1 MRKIN
6 SFFLQNEK
14 HLLGAF
20 LSLYMRHYSFFV
32 LLFCWSSLSLA
43 QDMESEEPLSVDELL
58 DELFVVDTLAVLQ
71 AYDDLK
77 GGFLYASISFD
88 EQAYFS
94 GRDFD
99 VDQFGLAPSLTY
111 LSSGGTYLFAGGSY
125 YSELDPVWDVF
136 ALGAGQFWSLGT
148 KKQWSVSAS
157 YTRSFL
163 GEDSEGLNTHRLSSS
178 VSYKLDPLQL
188 NVAGGY
194 LFGADPSHYVS
205 TSITYETTLA
215 QIGAYELTF
224 EPNLYLLFSQQNIIE
239 QVSFFQ
245 FTESTVFDRINSQ
258 LELPFTLD
266 NNTLD
271 ITLSYTRNFPNN
283 LFEDED
289 LSTSGYVSI
298 SLGWLIPL

>member
-20 LSLYMRHYSFFV
+20 LSLNMRHYSFFV

-43 QDMESEEPLSVDELL
+43 QDMVSEEPSSVDELL

-71 AYDDLK
+71 AYDNLK
-77 GGFLYASISFD
+77 GGFLYAFISFD

-125 YSELDPVWDVF
+125 YSELDPAWDVF

-188 NVAGGY
+188 NVTGGY

-215 QIGAYELTF
+215 QIGAFKLTF
-224 EPNLYLLFSQQNIIE
+224 EPNLYLLYSQQNIIE
-239 QVSFFQ
+239 QVSFFRY
-245 FTESTVFDRINSQ
+245 TESTVFDRVNSQ
-258 LELPFTLD
+258 LELPLTLD

-289 LSTSGYVSI
+289 LSSSGYVSI

>member
-1 MRKIN
+1 MRLF
-6 SFFLQNEK
+6 SFFI
-14 HLLGAF
+14 LL
-20 LSLYMRHYSFFV
+20 V
-32 LLFCWSSLSLA
+32 CWSSLSLA
-43 QDMESEEPLSVDELL
+43 QNQESKELSGIDELL

-71 AYDDLK
+71 AYDELK

-99 VDQFGLAPSLTY
+99 IDQFGLAPSLTY
-111 LSSGGTYLFAGGSY
+111 LSSGGTYIFAGGSY
-125 YSELDPVWDVF
+125 YSELDPAWDLF

-157 YTRSFL
+157 YTHSFL

-178 VSYKLDPLQL
+178 VSYKLTPLQL

-194 LFGADPSHYVS
+194 IFGADPSYYLT

-215 QIGAYELTF
+215 QIGAFELTF
-224 EPNLYLLFSQQNIIE
+224 EPNLYMLFSQQNITE
-239 QVSFFQ
+239 QVSFSRI
-245 FTESTVFDRINSQ
+245 TESTVFDRVNSQ
-258 LELPFTLD
+258 LEVPFTLN

-271 ITLSYTRNFPNN
+271 ITLSYTRNFPKN

-289 LSTSGYVSI
+289 LSSSGYFSI

>member
-1 MRKIN
+1 MRLF
-6 SFFLQNEK
+6 SFFIL
-14 HLLGAF
+14 
-20 LSLYMRHYSFFV
+20 V
-32 LLFCWSSLSLA
+32 FCWSSLSLA
-43 QDMESEEPLSVDELL
+43 QNPESEEPSNIDELL

-99 VDQFGLAPSLTY
+99 IDQFGLTPSLTY

-125 YSELDPVWDVF
+125 YSELDPAWDLF
-136 ALGAGQFWSLGT
+136 ALGGGQFWSLGT
-148 KKQWSVSAS
+148 EKQWSVSAS
-157 YTRSFL
+157 YTHSFL

-194 LFGADPSHYVS
+194 LFGADPSYYLTS
-205 TSITYETTLA
+205 SITYETTLA
-215 QIGAYELTF
+215 QIGTFKLTF

-289 LSTSGYVSI
+289 LSSSGYVSI

>member
-1 MRKIN
+1 M
-6 SFFLQNEK
+6 L
-14 HLLGAF
+14 F
-20 LSLYMRHYSFFV
+20 LSLPMRLFSFII
-32 LLFCWSSLSLA
+32 LLVCWSSLSHA
-43 QDMESEEPLSVDELL
+43 QNQESKELSGIDELL

-111 LSSGGTYLFAGGSY
+111 LSSGGTYLFAGGSF
-125 YSELDPVWDVF
+125 YSELDPVWDLF
-136 ALGAGQFWSLGT
+136 ALGAGQFWSIGT
-148 KKQWSVSAS
+148 EKQWSISAS
-157 YTRSFL
+157 YTYSFL
-163 GEDSEGLNTHRLSSS
+163 GEDSGGLNTHRLSSS
-178 VSYKLDPLQL
+178 VSYKLNPLQF

-194 LFGADPSHYVS
+194 LFGADPSYYL
-205 TSITYETTLA
+205 TSSVTYETTLA
-215 QIGAYELTF
+215 QIGDFELIF

-239 QVSFFQ
+239 QVSFFR

-258 LELPFTLD
+258 LELPFILD

-271 ITLSYTRNFPNN
+271 ITLSYTCNFPNN

-289 LSTSGYVSI
+289 LSSSGYVSI

>member
-1 MRKIN
+1 MLFLYLPMRLF
-6 SFFLQNEK
+6 SFFI
-14 HLLGAF
+14 LL
-20 LSLYMRHYSFFV
+20 V
-32 LLFCWSSLSLA
+32 CWSSLSLA
-43 QDMESEEPLSVDELL
+43 QNQESKELSGIDELL

-71 AYDDLK
+71 AYDELK

-99 VDQFGLAPSLTY
+99 IDQFGLAPSLTY

-125 YSELDPVWDVF
+125 YSALDPAWDLF

-157 YTRSFL
+157 YTHSFL

-178 VSYKLDPLQL
+178 VSYKLTPLQL

-194 LFGADPSHYVS
+194 IFGADPSYYLT

-215 QIGAYELTF
+215 QIGAFELTF
-224 EPNLYLLFSQQNIIE
+224 EPNLYMLFSQQNITE
-239 QVSFFQ
+239 QVSFSRI
-245 FTESTVFDRINSQ
+245 TESTVFDRVNSQ
-258 LELPFTLD
+258 LEVPFTLN

-271 ITLSYTRNFPNN
+271 FTLSYTRNFPNN

-289 LSTSGYVSI
+289 LSSSGYVSI
-298 SLGWLIPL
+298 SVGWLIPL

>member
-1 MRKIN
+1 MLFFLYLRMRHF
-6 SFFLQNEK
+6 SFFL
-14 HLLGAF
+14 LA
-20 LSLYMRHYSFFV
+20 
-32 LLFCWSSLSLA
+32 CWSSLSLA
-43 QDMESEEPLSVDELL
+43 QNLESEEPSDIDQLL
-58 DELFVVDTLAVLQ
+58 DELIVVDTLAVLQ

-77 GGFLYASISFD
+77 GGFLYASISYD
-88 EQAYFS
+88 DQAYFS

-99 VDQFGLAPSLTY
+99 IDQFGLAPSLTY
-111 LSSGGTYLFAGGSY
+111 LTSGGTYLFAGGTY
-125 YSELDPVWDVF
+125 YSELDPAWDLF

-157 YTRSFL
+157 YTHSFL

-194 LFGADPSHYVS
+194 LFGNEPSYYLS
-205 TSITYETTLA
+205 TSINYETTIA
-215 QIGAYELTF
+215 QIGAFELTF
-224 EPNLYLLFSQQNIIE
+224 EPNLYLLFSQQNIVE
-239 QVSFFQ
+239 QVSFFR
-245 FTESTVFDRINSQ
+245 FTESSVFDRVNSQ
-258 LELPFTLD
+258 LELPLTLD

-289 LSTSGYVSI
+289 LSSSGYISI

>member
-1 MRKIN
+1 M
-6 SFFLQNEK
+6 L
-14 HLLGAF
+14 F
-20 LSLYMRHYSFFV
+20 LSLPMRQFSFFV
-32 LLFCWSSLSLA
+32 LLVCWSSLSLA
-43 QDMESEEPLSVDELL
+43 QTPESKESSDFDELL

-77 GGFLYASISFD
+77 GGFLYASISYD

-99 VDQFGLAPSLTY
+99 IDQFGLAPSLTY
-111 LSSGGTYLFAGGSY
+111 LSSGGTYLFAGGAY
-125 YSELDPVWDVF
+125 YSELDPEWDLF

-163 GEDSEGLNTHRLSSS
+163 GEDSEELNTHRLSSS

-188 NVAGGY
+188 HVAGGY
-194 LFGADPSHYVS
+194 LFGAEPSYYLS
-205 TSITYETTLA
+205 TSVSYDTTLA
-215 QIGAYELTF
+215 QIGTFELTF

-239 QVSFFQ
+239 QVSLFRFS
-245 FTESTVFDRINSQ
+245 ESSVFDRVNSQ
-258 LELPFTLD
+258 FEIPLSID
-266 NNTLD
+266 NNTVD
-271 ITLSYTRNFPNN
+271 ITLSYVLNFPNN
-283 LFEDED
+283 IFEDED
-289 LSTSGYVSI
+289 LSSSGYFSI

>member
-1 MRKIN
+1 MRHF
-6 SFFLQNEK
+6 SFFI
-14 HLLGAF
+14 
-20 LSLYMRHYSFFV
+20 
-32 LLFCWSSLSLA
+32 LLFCWSSLCHA
-43 QDMESEEPLSVDELL
+43 QNPKSEEPSDIDELL

-77 GGFLYASISFD
+77 GGFLYASISLD

-99 VDQFGLAPSLTY
+99 IDQFGLAPSLTY
-111 LSSGGTYLFAGGSY
+111 LSNSGTYIFAGGSY
-125 YSELDPVWDVF
+125 YSELDPAWDLF

-157 YTRSFL
+157 YTHSFL

-178 VSYKLDPLQL
+178 VSYKLTPLQL

-194 LFGADPSHYVS
+194 IFGADPSYYLT

-215 QIGAYELTF
+215 QIGAFELTF
-224 EPNLYLLFSQQNIIE
+224 EPNLYMLFSQQNITE
-239 QVSFFQ
+239 QVSFSRI
-245 FTESTVFDRINSQ
+245 TESTVFDRVNSQ
-258 LELPFTLD
+258 LEVPFTLN

-271 ITLSYTRNFPNN
+271 FTLSYTRNFPNN

-289 LSTSGYVSI
+289 LSSSGYVSI
-298 SLGWLIPL
+298 SVGWLIPL

>member
-1 MRKIN
+1 MLFLYLPMRD
-6 SFFLQNEK
+6 FFI
-14 HLLGAF
+14 LL
-20 LSLYMRHYSFFV
+20 V
-32 LLFCWSSLSLA
+32 CWSSLSLA
-43 QDMESEEPLSVDELL
+43 QNPEHKEPSDIDELL

-77 GGFLYASISFD
+77 VGFLYASISFD

-94 GRDFD
+94 GRNFD
-99 VDQFGLAPSLTY
+99 IDQFGLAPSLTY
-111 LSSGGTYLFAGGSY
+111 LSSGGAFLFAGGSY
-125 YSELDPVWDVF
+125 YSELDPAWDLF

-148 KKQWSVSAS
+148 EKQWSVSAS
-157 YTRSFL
+157 YNHSFL
-163 GEDSEGLNTHRLSSS
+163 VEDSEGLNTHRLSSS
-178 VSYKLDPLQL
+178 VSYKLNPLQF
-188 NVAGGY
+188 NVSGGY
-194 LFGADPSHYVS
+194 LFSADKSYYLTS
-205 TSITYETTLA
+205 SITYETTLA
-215 QIGAYELTF
+215 QIGAFELTF

-245 FTESTVFDRINSQ
+245 ITESTVFDRVNSQ
-258 LELPFTLD
+258 LELPLTLD

-289 LSTSGYVSI
+289 LSSSGYVSI

>member
-1 MRKIN
+1 MLFIYLPMRL
-6 SFFLQNEK
+6 FFL
-14 HLLGAF
+14 F
-20 LSLYMRHYSFFV
+20 
-32 LLFCWSSLSLA
+32 LLFVCWSSLSLA
-43 QDMESEEPLSVDELL
+43 QNPESEEPSDIDELL

-71 AYDDLK
+71 AYDELK

-111 LSSGGTYLFAGGSY
+111 LSSHGTYLFAGGTY
-125 YSELDPVWDVF
+125 YSELDPTWDLF
-136 ALGAGQFWSLGT
+136 AIGAGQFWSLGT
-148 KKQWSVSAS
+148 KKQWSVSAN
-157 YTRSFL
+157 YTHSFL
-163 GEDSEGLNTHRLSSS
+163 GEDSEGLNTHRLSLS
-178 VSYKLDPLQL
+178 VSYKLNPLQL

-194 LFGADPSHYVS
+194 LFGADPSYYIAS
-205 TSITYETTLA
+205 SISYETTLA
-215 QIGAYELTF
+215 QIGPFELTF

-239 QVSFFQ
+239 QVSLFR
-245 FTESTVFDRINSQ
+245 FTESTVFDRVNSQ

-271 ITLSYTRNFPNN
+271 ITLSYTRNFPKN

-289 LSTSGYVSI
+289 LSSSGYVSI

>member
-1 MRKIN
+1 MRHF
-6 SFFLQNEK
+6 SFFL
-14 HLLGAF
+14 LA
-20 LSLYMRHYSFFV
+20 
-32 LLFCWSSLSLA
+32 CWSSLSLA
-43 QDMESEEPLSVDELL
+43 QNLESEEPSDIDQLL
-58 DELFVVDTLAVLQ
+58 DELIVVDTLAVLQ

-77 GGFLYASISFD
+77 GGFLYASISYD
-88 EQAYFS
+88 DQAYFS

-99 VDQFGLAPSLTY
+99 IDQFGLAPSLTY
-111 LSSGGTYLFAGGSY
+111 LTSGGTYLFASGTY
-125 YSELDPVWDVF
+125 YSELDPAWDLF
-136 ALGAGQFWSLGT
+136 ALGAGKFWSLGT

-157 YTRSFL
+157 YTHSFL

-194 LFGADPSHYVS
+194 LFGDEPSYYLS
-205 TSITYETTLA
+205 TSINYETTIA
-215 QIGAYELTF
+215 QIGAFELTF
-224 EPNLYLLFSQQNIIE
+224 EPNLYLLFSQQNIVE
-239 QVSFFQ
+239 QVSFFR
-245 FTESTVFDRINSQ
+245 FTESSVFDRVNSQ
-258 LELPFTLD
+258 LELPLTLD

-289 LSTSGYVSI
+289 LSSSGYVSI

>member
-1 MRKIN
+1 MRLF
-6 SFFLQNEK
+6 SFFI
-14 HLLGAF
+14 LL
-20 LSLYMRHYSFFV
+20 V
-32 LLFCWSSLSLA
+32 CWSSLSLA
-43 QDMESEEPLSVDELL
+43 QNPESEEPSDIDELL

-71 AYDDLK
+71 AYDELK

-99 VDQFGLAPSLTY
+99 IDQFGLAPSLTY
-111 LSSGGTYLFAGGSY
+111 LSSGGTYLFAGGAY
-125 YSELDPVWDVF
+125 YSELDPEWDLF

-157 YTRSFL
+157 YTHSFL
-163 GEDSEGLNTHRLSSS
+163 GEDSEELNTHRLSSS

-188 NVAGGY
+188 HVAGGY
-194 LFGADPSHYVS
+194 LFGAESSYYLS
-205 TSITYETTLA
+205 TSVSYDATLA
-215 QIGAYELTF
+215 KIGTFELTF
-224 EPNLYLLFSQQNIIE
+224 EPSLYLLFSQQNIIE
-239 QVSFFQ
+239 QVSIFR
-245 FTESTVFDRINSQ
+245 FTESSVFDRVNSQ
-258 LELPFTLD
+258 LELPLTLD

-271 ITLSYTRNFPNN
+271 ITLSYTLNFPNN
-283 LFEDED
+283 IFEDED